1 MISPATLI
9 LSVIVLLAFAAFIAY
24 GSGFHHG
31 HVSGF
36 HEGMDVA
43 KDDIAAINADRYH
56 WRTLQDTPRFPCRLI
71 AREQRADGKVDYHT
85 CEFDNAEQWE
95 SFGASSKEASVDIV
109 WYDIRRIEQA
119 TA

>member
-9 LSVIVLLAFAAFIAY
+9 FSVIILVAFAAFIAY

-43 KDDIAAINADRYH
+43 KDDIAAINADRIR
-56 WRTLQDTPRFPCRLI
+56 WRTLRDTPRFPCRLVI
-71 AREQRADGKVDYHT
+71 REQSNAATLYSYYIS
-85 CEFDNAEQWE
+85 EFDNPAQWE
-95 SFGASSKEASVDIV
+95 SFKASGKEANVDIR

-119 TA
+119 

>member
-9 LSVIVLLAFAAFIAY
+9 FSVIVLVAFAAFIAY

-43 KDDIAAINADRYH
+43 KDDIAAINADRTR
-56 WRTLQDTPRFPCRLI
+56 WRTLQDTPRFPCRLVT
-71 AREQRADGKVDYHT
+71 REQSNDAMLCSYYIS
-85 CEFDNAEQWE
+85 EFDDPTQWE
-95 SFGASSKEASVDIV
+95 SFKASSKEANVEIV

-119 TA
+119 

>member
-9 LSVIVLLAFAAFIAY
+9 FSVIILVAFAAFIAY

-43 KDDIAAINADRYH
+43 KDDIAAINADHTR
-56 WRTLQDTPRFPCRLI
+56 WRTRREKPRFPCELI
-71 AREQRADGKVDYHT
+71 IAMEYEPGKTVLRIQDFEDEAQWNEYLKLVDDT
-85 CEFDNAEQWE
+85 ML
-95 SFGASSKEASVDIV
+95 
-109 WYDIRRIEQA
+109 WYDVVRIA
-119 TA
+119 PRMS